1 MPPKRRHSVH
11 PTVVGKKRRKMK
23 IKNYYKILEISPN
36 STLEEI
42 KKAFRKLAL
51 QYHPD
56 KNKAS
61 NAHEKFI
68 EITEAYEVLKD
79 DEKRKEYDKIYHV
92 FFGEGQQAG
101 REEEKYENRNYEER
115 RKQWEDLGRRMAD
128 EYSSIPF
135 EEFARRLL
143 KEVSIGASY
152 IPNLIAILITGGGGI
167 MMLTM
172 LPSLASDVG
181 GGAAIVIL
189 LFVAGFIYLT
199 YRLYL
204 VAKADYSEDRK
215 RKIKSK

>member
-1 MPPKRRHSVH
+1 MQIPP
-11 PTVVGKKRRKMK
+11 T
-23 IKNYYKILEISPN
+23 

-56 KNKAS
+56 RNKES

-79 DEKRKEYDKIYHV
+79 DEKRKEYDLMYNI
-92 FFGEGQQAG
+92 FFGERQQVEQ
-101 REEEKYENRNYEER
+101 EEEKYQNRNYEER
-115 RKQWEDLGRRMAD
+115 RKQWEDLGRKMAD

-143 KEVSIGASY
+143 KEVSIGVSY

-189 LFVAGFIYLT
+189 LFVVGFIYLA

>member
-1 MPPKRRHSVH
+1 MRV
-11 PTVVGKKRRKMK
+11 
-23 IKNYYKILEISPN
+23 KNYYLILEISQ
-36 STLEEI
+36 TATYEDI

-51 QYHPD
+51 KYHPD
-56 KNKAS
+56 RNKDA
-61 NAHEKFI
+61 NANEMFI
-68 EITEAYEVLKD
+68 EATEAYEVLKD
-79 DEKRKEYDKIYHV
+79 EEKRKEYDAIYKML
-92 FFGEGQQAG
+92 FTEKKQE
-101 REEEKYENRNYEER
+101 RKEDDKYESINYEKIS
-115 RKQWEDLGRRMAD
+115 KQWEDLGQRMAE

-167 MMLTM
+167 MMLIM
-172 LPSLASDVG
+172 LPNLANDVG

-189 LFVAGFIYLT
+189 LFMAGFIYLA